1 MLKTYHIQDAKI
13 ELGVDEAGRGPLW
26 GPMMAAAVYWP
37 TESLWT
43 DSHREIVPSIKD
55 SKKISE
61 KKRKKI
67 AEKIQELAY
76 GYGIGVVSAQEIDCL
91 GATRANQL
99 AFRRALDALYENAS
113 DKLYEKVKE
122 FTRVNK
128 NSDIRILIDGILP
141 LNVYYPN
148 EECITI
154 VDGDAT
160 YLSIAAASI
169 VAKVAHDTWVQ
180 EWCKDHIADAAKY
193 DLLNCKGYGTAK
205 HRQGILDHGYTDL
218 HRRLY
223 LRKLIPDIV
232 VSRYKI
238 VDVDM
243 DMDDDM
249 NEN

>member
-1 MLKTYHIQDAKI
+1 MLKTYHIQDAKV

-61 KKRKKI
+61 KKRKRI
-67 AEKIQELAY
+67 AEKIQELAN
-76 GYGIGVVSAQEIDCL
+76 GYGIGIVSAEEIDCL

-99 AFRRALDALYENAS
+99 AFRRALDALYEN
-113 DKLYEKVKE
+113 VKG
-122 FTRVNK
+122 FTDV
-128 NSDIRILIDGILP
+128 RILVDGILP
-141 LNVYYPN
+141 LNVYSSN

-169 VAKVAHDTWVQ
+169 VAKVAHDSWVTD
-180 EWCKDHIADAAKY
+180 WCKEHVADAAKY

-232 VSRYKI
+232 VSRYTI
-238 VDVDM
+238 VDEDS
-243 DMDDDM
+243 
-249 NEN
+249 